1 MPSCFLRFPYHF
13 EQTIPLS
20 LKKYLIMKKVLL
32 LLLTVFTL
40 QSCAELQSIA
50 SQFPQNGVLSQAD
63 IGNGLRQA
71 LDKGV
76 TQEVSKLS
84 TTDGFFRNEAVKIL
98 LPQELQDVDSGLR
111 KIGLGSVADEG
122 LKLLNRAAEEA
133 TKEAL
138 PIFVDAVKDIT
149 FADAKN
155 ILLGDQR
162 AATSYL
168 ESKTQKELY
177 DKFSPVIDN
186 NLGKVGATKLW
197 SDAISRYNQIPL
209 LNDVNPDLRDYVTQK
224 ALEGVFKMI
233 AKEEVQIRTQVN
245 ERTTDLLKRVFALQ
259 D

>member
-1 MPSCFLRFPYHF
+1 
-13 EQTIPLS
+13 
-20 LKKYLIMKKVLL
+20 MKKVILL
-32 LLLTVFTL
+32 FLTVFTL
-40 QSCAELQSIA
+40 QSCAELQAIA
-50 SQFPQNGVLSQAD
+50 SQLPQGGPLSQAD

-71 LDKGV
+71 LNKGV

-84 TTDGFFRNEAVKIL
+84 ATDGFFRNEAVKIL
-98 LPQELQDVDSGLR
+98 LPQELQEVDNGLR
-111 KIGLGSVADEG
+111 KIGLGSIADEG

-168 ESKTQKELY
+168 ESKTQRELY
-177 DKFSPVIDN
+177 NKFSPVIDN
-186 NLGKVGATKLW
+186 NLSKVGATKLW
-197 SDAISRYNQIPL
+197 SDAITRYNQIPL

-233 AKEEVQIRTQVN
+233 AKEEIEIRTQVN

>member
-1 MPSCFLRFPYHF
+1 
-13 EQTIPLS
+13 
-20 LKKYLIMKKVLL
+20 MKKIVLL
-32 LLLTVFTL
+32 FVACFAL

-50 SQFPQNGVLSQAD
+50 SQLPQSGALSQAD

-71 LDKGV
+71 LNKGV
-76 TQEVSKLS
+76 NKEVTKLMA
-84 TTDGFFRNEAVKIL
+84 TDGFFKNEAVKIL
-98 LPQELQDVDSGLR
+98 LPQELRDVDSGLR

-162 AATSYL
+162 AATTYL
-168 ESKTQKELY
+168 ESKTQQSLY
-177 DKFSPVIDN
+177 DKFSPVIDK
-186 NLGKVGATKLW
+186 NLSEVGATKLW
-197 SDAISRYNQIPL
+197 SDAITRYNTIPL
-209 LNDVNPDLRDYVTQK
+209 LNDVNPDLRDYVTQQ
-224 ALEGVFKMI
+224 ALKGVFTMI
-233 AKEEVQIRTQVN
+233 AQEEIEIRSSVN
-245 ERTTDLLKRVFALQ
+245 SRTTDLLKRVFALQ

>member
-1 MPSCFLRFPYHF
+1 MKRIIILAFAVSV
-13 EQTIPLS
+13 LS
-20 LKKYLIMKKVLL
+20 
-32 LLLTVFTL
+32 
-40 QSCAELQSIA
+40 SCAELQSIA
-50 SQFPQNGVLSQAD
+50 SQLPQTGALSQAD

-71 LDKGV
+71 LNKGV
-76 TQEVSKLS
+76 SQEVIKLS
-84 TTDGFFRNEAVKIL
+84 ATDGFFRNEAVKIL
-98 LPQELQDVDSGLR
+98 LPQELQEVDNGLR

-149 FADAKN
+149 FNDAKN

-162 AATSYL
+162 AATAYL
-168 ESKTQKELY
+168 QSKTQQELY
-177 DKFSPVIDN
+177 NKFSPVIDK
-186 NLGKVGATKLW
+186 NLGEVGATRLW
-197 SDAISRYNQIPL
+197 EDAITRYNRIPL

-224 ALEGVFKMI
+224 ALEGVFTMI

-245 ERTTDLLKRVFALQ
+245 ARTTDLLKRVFALQ